1 MSGKLSHL
9 LKCLYTS
16 IMTKFGS
23 QKSILE
29 NRGDW
34 KLKAQQWVVEITIL
48 SILLG
53 QSSHQD

>member
-1 MSGKLSHL
+1 MSGELSHL

-16 IMTKFGS
+16 IMIKVGS

-34 KLKAQQWVVEITIL
+34 KLQAQQWVVEIRIL